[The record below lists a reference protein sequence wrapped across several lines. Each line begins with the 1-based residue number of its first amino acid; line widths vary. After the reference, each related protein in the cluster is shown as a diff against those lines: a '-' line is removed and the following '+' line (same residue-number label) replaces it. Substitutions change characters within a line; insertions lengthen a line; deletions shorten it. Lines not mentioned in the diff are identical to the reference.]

1 MSHVFHRHS
10 LADYPVVRSGHGCWL
25 VDDQGRQYLDA
36 CGGAAVS
43 ALGHQHPAIIKAMH
57 QQIDTLAYAHT
68 SFFTSPPAEA
78 LADYLVA
85 HAPFFGRDDGQ
96 RLDRVY
102 LVSSGSESIEAAL
115 KFARQVAIERGQKN
129 RVHFI
134 ARRQSYHGNTL
145 GALAVGGN
153 AWRRAQFQELL
164 MPVHHVSACYEYRGR
179 LEHETPEQF
188 SARLVK
194 EFEDQVLLIGPD
206 QVLAFVAEPVVGATL
221 GAVPPTPGYFKGI
234 RDVCDRHGILLILDE
249 VMCGMGRTGSLFA
262 YEQEAV
268 QPDIVAIAKGL
279 GGGYQPIAAMMVRK
293 ELHDVIMQG
302 SGFFQHGHT
311 YLGHPVACATALA
324 VLKLMEA
331 ERLVEQA
338 HDKGR
343 YLMNALGRALSDH
356 PWVGDIRGRGLF
368 IGIELVA
375 DKISKTALPAA
386 WKTHARVKRQAM
398 ANGLMCYPMG
408 GTIDGQ
414 QGDHILLAPPLIMSQ
429 AEMDQVAERLTQTLQ
444 EVMGVLTDG
453 LAAANMR

>member
-25 VDDQGRQYLDA
+25 IDNHGKQYLDA

-43 ALGHQHPAIIKAMH
+43 ALGHQHPEVIKAMH

-85 HAPFFGRDDGQ
+85 RAPFFGTHDGQ

-115 KFARQVAIERGQKN
+115 KFARQVAIERGQKD

-134 ARRQSYHGNTL
+134 ARQQSYHGNTL

-164 MPVHHVSACYEYRGR
+164 MPVHHVSACYDYRGR
-179 LEHETPEQF
+179 LANETVQQF
-188 SARLVK
+188 SGRLVK
-194 EFEDQVLLIGPD
+194 EFEERILSIGPD
-206 QVLAFVAEPVVGATL
+206 KVLAFVAEPVVGATL
-221 GAVPPTPGYFKGI
+221 GAVPPTPGYFRGI
-234 RDVCDRHGILLILDE
+234 REVCDRYGILLILDE

-262 YEQEAV
+262 YEQEEI

-293 ELHDVIMQG
+293 ELHDVITKG

-311 YLGHPVACATALA
+311 YLGHPVACATAIA
-324 VLKLMEA
+324 VLKVMDA
-331 ERLVEQA
+331 EGLIDKVHE
-338 HDKGR
+338 KGR
-343 YLMNALGRALSDH
+343 YLISALHQALDNH

-368 IGIELVA
+368 LGIELVA
-375 DKISKTALPAA
+375 DKATKSPLPAA
-386 WKTHARVKRQAM
+386 WKTHARIKQQAM

-408 GTIDGQ
+408 GTIDGR
-414 QGDHILLAPPLIMSQ
+414 QGDHILLAPPLIMTN
-429 AEMDQVAERLTQTLQ
+429 AEMDRVVALLAGTLDQ
-444 EVMGVLTDG
+444 VMGVLTDG
-453 LAAANMR
+453 LKAVNMR